1 MACVCG
7 RQVKSI
13 YKEWHP
19 VPDGTHN
26 DTSMVDPTYIAT
38 IKAFMDKIGCY
49 STAPQG
55 KVDAADGECMAE

>member
-1 MACVCG
+1 MRG
-7 RQVKSI
+7 QQVKSI

-26 DTSMVDPTYIAT
+26 DTCMVDPTYIAT

-49 STAPQG
+49 NTVPEDAG
-55 KVDAADGECMAE
+55 DDAAGECRAE